1 MGQNH
6 VGLIVNHYRIPED
19 VRKMHEDLV
28 SIFSGKT
35 HNMQVN
41 VINISNNPL
50 PQYET
55 PQSAGLD
62 VRADF
67 SRITPQNP
75 IKVYGSGAFDFD
87 KQMLRLDPGSRA
99 LIPTGLFTAIP
110 DGYEIQVRPR
120 SGLSLKK
127 GLTCANCVG
136 TIDADYRNEI
146 GVILINLGNEE
157 AWIESGERV
166 AQFVLNKVER
176 IDWNIVETLDET
188 QRHGGF
194 GHTGTQ

>member
-1 MGQNH
+1 
-6 VGLIVNHYRIPED
+6 
-19 VRKMHEDLV
+19 
-28 SIFSGKT
+28 
-35 HNMQVN
+35 MQVN

-67 SRITPQNP
+67 SRVTPKNL
-75 IKVYGSGAFDFD
+75 IKIYGDGEIIFKGEGHATT
-87 KQMLRLDPGSRA
+87 MLRLEPGSRA

-110 DGYEIQVRPR
+110 EGHEIQVRPR
-120 SGLSLKK
+120 SGLSFKQ

-146 GVILINLGNEE
+146 GVIIINLGQDA
-157 AWIESGERV
+157 AWIEDGERI

-176 IDWNIVETLDET
+176 IDWNVVESLDKTE
-188 QRHGGF
+188 RNGGF
-194 GHTGTQ
+194 GHTGTN